1 MMGRFHAS
9 SAYYVRAV
17 CCHEASS
24 NSLVYYYPIMK
35 SSCIL
40 FLVSALF
47 ASSEAFVVTSTSAIT
62 TTKLSAQTSSRAEFL
77 RDVAATSIASVMVS
91 LPGVAAADDA
101 GDLAMPTEEEQKAID
116 VSHTIPVDVAL
127 QCSYHTNQP
136 LLSTLQVSLEFN
148 SVSI

>member
-1 MMGRFHAS
+1 
-9 SAYYVRAV
+9 
-17 CCHEASS
+17 
-24 NSLVYYYPIMK
+24 MK

-47 ASSEAFVVTSTSAIT
+47 ASSEAFVVTSTSAST
-62 TTKLSAQTSSRAEFL
+62 TATKLSAQTSSRAEFL

-116 VSHTIPVDVAL
+116 VSYAIPIDVAL
-127 QCSYHTNQP
+127 QCSYHTINP
-136 LLSTLQVSLEFN
+136 
-148 SVSI
+148 

>member
-1 MMGRFHAS
+1 
-9 SAYYVRAV
+9 
-17 CCHEASS
+17 
-24 NSLVYYYPIMK
+24 MK

-47 ASSEAFVVTSTSAIT
+47 ASSEAFVVTSTAAST
-62 TTKLSAQTSSRAEFL
+62 TATKLSAQTSSRAEFL